1 MAVVLCFLIL
11 STFSGFV
18 SAGGAGNSAAHVVPV
33 DHASVSSPQVSIDGN
48 KPPRTPQNVVF
59 VSYFGRS
66 HMIPSLEALAQL
78 KLRGHNVT
86 IITDHLSSPW
96 IQPYGFHLEFVPD
109 EVVKVFHERGSKVME
124 LALDPKAR
132 FGLDTIVEHM
142 MLPQH
147 PVVYP
152 VLMEMF
158 QRLRPA
164 YVLCDSILWACMD
177 AADMH
182 NISYSLVVSGIPPGA
197 SDAPYLVGWYSKYHQ
212 YSTTEALTFLQ
223 RVDVAL
229 IEPLVDIS
237 KVMGAFKKLTKL
249 KKQLG
254 INTASNKQRTSL
266 TLINTFFGFEVSILL
281 ECNYLKCI
289 RVAHAF

>member
-1 MAVVLCFLIL
+1 M
-11 STFSGFV
+11 
-18 SAGGAGNSAAHVVPV
+18 
-33 DHASVSSPQVSIDGN
+33 
-48 KPPRTPQNVVF
+48 
-59 VSYFGRS
+59 
-66 HMIPSLEALAQL
+66 
-78 KLRGHNVT
+78 
-86 IITDHLSSPW
+86 
-96 IQPYGFHLEFVPD
+96 
-109 EVVKVFHERGSKVME
+109 
-124 LALDPKAR
+124 
-132 FGLDTIVEHM
+132 
-142 MLPQH
+142 
-147 PVVYP
+147 
-152 VLMEMF
+152 
-158 QRLRPA
+158 
-164 YVLCDSILWACMD
+164 
-177 AADMH
+177 
-182 NISYSLVVSGIPPGA
+182 
-197 SDAPYLVGWYSKYHQ
+197 GWYSKYHQ